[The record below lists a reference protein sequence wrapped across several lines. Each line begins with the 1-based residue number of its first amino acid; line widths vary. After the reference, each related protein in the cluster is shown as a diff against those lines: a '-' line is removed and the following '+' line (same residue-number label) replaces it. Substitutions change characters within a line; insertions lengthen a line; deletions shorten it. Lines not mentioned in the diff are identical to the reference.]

1 MLLRTVTAR
10 VALGLLGSL
19 AAACGGSSSETPPP
33 VRPDSQQLELRKP
46 KPSAGSAPEAR
57 RHANAHFDKQGRAE
71 STWGRNRRV
80 APRPAAISDAGI
92 TPTE

>member
-1 MLLRTVTAR
+1 MLLRTVCAC

-46 KPSAGSAPEAR
+46 KADAVDAQQAH
-57 RHANAHFDKQGRAE
+57 RHAGERFDKQGHAE
-71 STWGRNRRV
+71 STWGKSGRA
-80 APRPAAISDAGI
+80 APKPAVIFDAGA
-92 TPTE
+92 PTE